1 MSALRTFAV
10 IFIFCCTAIAWL
22 ILGAAVTKRTDDAK
36 RAGTDA
42 VGQLWG
48 TEQRQRAPVFSYVV
62 PRQVEVNPAEKTPPP
77 PTGTEA
83 TPPETTTTEPENRDW
98 PDEKPVKTTK
108 IVNEYV
114 YVEPESA
121 DITTDLSLEYRR
133 KGLLWY
139 STYMTKFD
147 SVYRLKNN
155 TAEKRTFYVG
165 FSFPATNAL
174 FDDFVFKIGDKDIDF
189 PGNIAQGISAPV
201 VLEPGQEVDIRI
213 GYKSPGLDR
222 WVYAFGEGVTRVRN
236 FKLRC
241 HTDFAKIDFPAGC
254 ISPTKET
261 KNGGGWDLAWDYKNL
276 LTGYSVGVEMPRKLD
291 PGPTA
296 SRMAFFAPV
305 ALLFFFA
312 VLFILSAVRSD
323 RIPPIH
329 PMNYFFLAASFFAF
343 HLLFAYLADHLDV
356 LLTFI
361 TSSAVSLLLVFIYV
375 SLMRGAK
382 YAFLNATL
390 PQFLFLVLFSYAFF
404 YPGYTGLIITVG
416 AIVTLAVLMFGTA
429 RVDWAAKFGTKK
441 TGSGGTPAVPAS

>member
-1 MSALRTFAV
+1 MTALRTFGI

-36 RAGTDA
+36 RSGTDA

-62 PRQVEVNPAEKTPPP
+62 PREVAVEAPAKPPV
-77 PTGTEA
+77 PT
-83 TPPETTTTEPENRDW
+83 PETTSPDTATYEDPESRGW
-98 PDEKPVKTTK
+98 PDEKPPKTTK
-108 IVNEYV
+108 TINEYV
-114 YVEPESA
+114 YVEPESST
-121 DITTDLSLEYRR
+121 ITTDLSLEYRR

-139 STYMTKFD
+139 STYVTKFD

-155 TAEKRTFYVG
+155 TGEKKTFYVG

-189 PGNIAQGISAPV
+189 PGNIAQGITAPV
-201 VLEPGQEVDIRI
+201 ELAPGEEVDIRI

-222 WVYAFGEGVTRVRN
+222 WVYSFGEGVTRVRN
-236 FKLRC
+236 FTLKC

-254 ISPTKET
+254 ISPTKEA
-261 KNGGGWDLAWDYKNL
+261 KNGGGWDLTWDYKNL

-323 RIPPIH
+323 RIQPIH

-361 TSSAVSLLLVFIYV
+361 TSSAVSLLLVFVYV
-375 SLMRGAK
+375 ALMRGAK
-382 YAFLNATL
+382 YAFFNTTL

-429 RVDWAAKFGTKK
+429 RVDWASKFGSKK
-441 TGSGGTPAVPAS
+441 AGPAAKPPATAA